1 VLLTSAR
8 PGLVLGHQGGMF
20 RESELRM
27 KREAK
32 LLLSKAS
39 DSLVLSIEL
48 FNRPHDRARVS
59 STLIQLD
66 HAFEMLMK
74 AAILHRSGSIRERR
88 AKETI
93 GFDACVRRSLSDGK
107 IKYLIEEQALVL
119 QTING
124 LRDAAQHH
132 LLEISEGQLYVH
144 VQSGVTLFRD
154 ILKNVFDQELANHLP
169 SRVLPVS
176 TSPPTDLATLFDS
189 EISEIKKLLRP
200 GRRRRIEAVAR
211 LRPLAILDA
220 TIRGEKGQPSD
231 SDLRRLGSDLL
242 DGKAWNEVF
251 QGAAAVE
258 ITAEGTGPSLSLR
271 LMKKEGIP
279 IQLVTEGTPGASVVG
294 VKRVNELDFYNL
306 GAKQLAEKLGL
317 SMPKTIA
324 VVDYLEMRSD
334 YDCYKE
340 FKIGSQLHKR
350 YSQRALERIKD
361 ALKKESAE
369 DIWANR
375 KK

>member
-1 VLLTSAR
+1 
-8 PGLVLGHQGGMF
+8 
-20 RESELRM
+20 M

-32 LLLSKAS
+32 LLLQKAS
-39 DSLVLSIEL
+39 DSLVLAIEL
-48 FNRPHDRARVS
+48 FNRPHDRGRVS

-74 AAILHRSGSIRERR
+74 AAILHRGGRIRERH

-93 GFDACVRRSLSDGK
+93 GFDACVRRSLSDGR
-107 IKYLIEEQALVL
+107 IKYLTEEQALVL

-132 LLEISEGQLYVH
+132 LLDISEGQLYVH

-154 ILKNVFDQELANHLP
+154 LLETVFDQDLACHLP
-169 SRVLPVS
+169 ARVLPVS

-189 EISEIKKLLRP
+189 EVEEIKKLLQP
-200 GRRRRIEAVAR
+200 GRRRRIEALAR

-231 SDLRRLGSDLL
+231 SDLRRIGQEVLQ
-242 DGKAWNEVF
+242 GKSWVNVF

-258 ITAEGTGPSLSLR
+258 ISADGTGPILSLR
-271 LMKKEGIP
+271 LSKREGIP
-279 IQLVTEGTPGASVVG
+279 IQLVPEGTPSALVVA
-294 VKRVNELDFYNL
+294 VKRVNELDFYSL
-306 GAKQLAEKLGL
+306 GAKRLSEKVGL
-317 SMPKTIA
+317 TMPKAVA
-324 VVDYLEMRSD
+324 VVDYLGLRSD
-334 YDCYKE
+334 PNCYKE

-350 YSQRALERIKD
+350 YSPKAIEAVKKALG
-361 ALKKESAE
+361 KESADE
-369 DIWANR
+369 IWAKRNR
-375 KK
+375 ARA